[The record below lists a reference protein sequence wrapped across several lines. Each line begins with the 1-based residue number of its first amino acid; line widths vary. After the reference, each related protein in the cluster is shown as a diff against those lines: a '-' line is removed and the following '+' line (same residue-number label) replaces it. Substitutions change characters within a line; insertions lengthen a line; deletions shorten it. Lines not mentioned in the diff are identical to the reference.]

1 MRERTI
7 QTPDGGH
14 LALYS
19 YGTEDA
25 PGGNRV
31 LVVGGAFLTAL
42 IYRPFSIAF
51 AKELGEGWAV
61 DVYDRRGRGNSS
73 AQPEDYS
80 MRTEISDVEL
90 LLRETGGNKLL
101 GHSLGGSVALN
112 AAQEFVGSELEPDRL
127 ALYDPAINIDN
138 SIDMA
143 WFEAF
148 ENDVTAG
155 RYAHAWARFKRGFN
169 AVGPLA
175 KVPEP
180 ILAGLLGLIAPTRT
194 AKAAKTLLP
203 TAVGEL
209 KAGML
214 EAEKAQDFSQLPAT
228 TQFMVGAKSPE
239 YFQETARRLHNAVP
253 GSSFVISPKGV
264 HGSVPAAAKELL
276 NELAKYF
283 TTERPRSE
291 H

>member
-1 MRERTI
+1 M
-7 QTPDGGH
+7 
-14 LALYS
+14 
-19 YGTEDA
+19 
-25 PGGNRV
+25 
-31 LVVGGAFLTAL
+31 
-42 IYRPFSIAF
+42 
-51 AKELGEGWAV
+51 
-61 DVYDRRGRGNSS
+61 
-73 AQPEDYS
+73 
-80 MRTEISDVEL
+80 
-90 LLRETGGNKLL
+90 
-101 GHSLGGSVALN
+101 
-112 AAQEFVGSELEPDRL
+112 
-127 ALYDPAINIDN
+127 
-138 SIDMA
+138 
-143 WFEAF
+143 
-148 ENDVTAG
+148 
-155 RYAHAWARFKRGFN
+155 
-169 AVGPLA
+169 A

-283 TTERPRSE
+283 TTERPSSE